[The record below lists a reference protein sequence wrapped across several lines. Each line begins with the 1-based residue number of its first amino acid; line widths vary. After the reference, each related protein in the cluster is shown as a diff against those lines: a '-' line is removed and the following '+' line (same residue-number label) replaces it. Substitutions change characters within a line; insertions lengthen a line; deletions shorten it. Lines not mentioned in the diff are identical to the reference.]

1 MDSHGGIRWENEF
14 SARRED
20 ADGPYRRAVED
31 VDAAVGHGLVHEH
44 RREARRRAERVEEVV
59 AAAAARVAH
68 HKFRRAGAAG
78 RRAEQ
83 RPECRRDVRVIQH
96 VRADDDVEA
105 PYIVNG
111 RVGDV
116 QDSRRERP
124 RVDGRVRAPGRLQK
138 RERHGLD
145 VRGHDARRL
154 EDDRRV
160 ERRQAR
166 AAAELEHRRRPF
178 ELRSDPFERGA
189 RRVGRRP
196 DAERAVGILELLER
210 PIARVV
216 RVGHAVEVVDA
227 RVVADDEAHELPA
240 LPRAA
245 FGRDGPAVDVVR
257 RERRWSRGGR
267 RVGRGLGDEGRSG

>member
-1 MDSHGGIRWENEF
+1 MDRTTGDNTGAGAWTVMGESEENEF

-44 RREARRRAERVEEVV
+44 RREAGRRAERVEEVV
-59 AAAAARVAH
+59 AAAAARVADDE
-68 HKFRRAGAAG
+68 FRRAGAAG

-116 QDSRRERP
+116 QDSRREGLLSWWR
-124 RVDGRVRAPGRLQK
+124 RVAAPGRLEE

-145 VRGHDARRL
+145 VGRDDVRVAKRRMTRNRRSSAHRRAA
-154 EDDRRV
+154 DRSTG
-160 ERRQAR
+160 AR
-166 AAAELEHRRRPF
+166 AL
-178 ELRSDPFERGA
+178 
-189 RRVGRRP
+189 
-196 DAERAVGILELLER
+196 ERAR
-210 PIARVV
+210 
-216 RVGHAVEVVDA
+216 
-227 RVVADDEAHELPA
+227 
-240 LPRAA
+240 
-245 FGRDGPAVDVVR
+245 
-257 RERRWSRGGR
+257 
-267 RVGRGLGDEGRSG
+267 